1 MWLSQRPKSNRNS
14 FRRVEDTSSCPSET
28 RIPENLLN
36 NDEIWRNCKTI
47 KEDISDRLEM
57 IVEKPI
63 TFDYKITILLDT
75 LIILIIPINYNLQ
88 EIIWLYNK

>member
-36 NDEIWRNCKTI
+36 NDEILK
-47 KEDISDRLEM
+47 K
-57 IVEKPI
+57 
-63 TFDYKITILLDT
+63 
-75 LIILIIPINYNLQ
+75 LQ
-88 EIIWLYNK
+88 NN